1 MHENLNKRLDIF
13 NSKMYIGYTMNFIKK
28 LFGVKEN
35 TATAYAPTY
44 TIGWEIHTKS
54 GSISSRK
61 YDDVSFAQRTEI
73 VERIEKETEDMQ
85 NILNKA
91 TKEQNEFVYLQ
102 GNVFRLSDITKVAIF
117 NNTQKSR

>member
-1 MHENLNKRLDIF
+1 
-13 NSKMYIGYTMNFIKK
+13 MYIGYTMNFIKK

-54 GSISSRK
+54 GSIFSHK

-91 TKEQNEFVYLQ
+91 TKEQNEFVNLQ
-102 GNVFRLSDITKVAIF
+102 GNVLRLSDITKVAII
-117 NNTQKSR
+117 NLTQKSR